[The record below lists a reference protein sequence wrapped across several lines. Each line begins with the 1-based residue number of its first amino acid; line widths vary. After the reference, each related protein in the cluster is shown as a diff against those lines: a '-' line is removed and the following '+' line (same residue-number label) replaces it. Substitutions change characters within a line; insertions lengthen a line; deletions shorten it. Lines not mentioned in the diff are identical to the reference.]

1 MRKALQSLSGRI
13 ALMIVAGLAVLSVCL
28 ILATSW
34 LMESDARARAT
45 ERQEANM
52 RVAWDVLGGY
62 GEGFAVRDGAIYVGA
77 TALNDNFEPVDRIKA
92 LVGGTATVFMGDTR
106 VTTNVKKPD
115 GSRAVGTPLAPGPV
129 YDAVLKSGQPYRGE
143 ADILGTPFFTAY
155 DPIKNPGGEVI
166 GILYVGIPQAE
177 FLQSVTDTRNTM
189 LALGFG
195 LAVLATL
202 VCLYGTRRLLR
213 PLEALTASMHRLAA
227 GQTDIETPWADRA
240 DDIGQMDRAVAQF
253 RDSALDRLRLTEE
266 GARDRDAAERE
277 RQLAEQ
283 DRTRTAR
290 EDAEIIATVGEALSS
305 LASGHLGRRIT
316 TDLAAKAERLK
327 QDFNDAAAALAR
339 TMGEVTEV
347 VGSIGSGAGEI
358 AEAATNLS
366 RRTEQQAAA
375 LEETAAALDEITA
388 TVRSTAESAAQ
399 VATVS
404 TTAMQRAEAGGE
416 VAGTAN
422 EAMTAIARSAESIS
436 QIVGVIDEIAFQT
449 NLLALNA
456 GVEAARA
463 GDAGRGFAVVASEV
477 RALAQRSAD
486 AAREIKALILD
497 SGKQVNTGVDLVG
510 RTASAL
516 TTIMN
521 EVGEVRALAQTIAA
535 STAEQATGLQQ
546 INAAINQMDTVT
558 QQNAAMAEEAT
569 AASQMLSDRA
579 GDLDRLVARFD
590 LTGGSTE
597 VAEMSRAA

>member
-13 ALMIVAGLAVLSVCL
+13 ALMIVAGLALLSLCL
-28 ILATSW
+28 ILTTSW
-34 LMESDARARAT
+34 LMTNDARGRAA

-52 RVAWDVLGGY
+52 RVAWHVLGGY
-62 GEGFAVRDGAIYVGA
+62 GQGYEIRDGAIHVGD
-77 TALNDNFEPVDRIKA
+77 TALNNNFAAVDQIKT
-92 LVGGTATVFMGDTR
+92 LVGGTATVFMGETR

-129 YDAVLKSGQPYRGE
+129 YDAVLKAGQSYRGE

-155 DPIKNPGGEVI
+155 DPIKNARGEVI

-177 FLQSVTDTRNTM
+177 FLQSVTDTRNVM
-189 LALGFG
+189 LMVGLALT
-195 LAVLATL
+195 VLATL
-202 VCLYGTRRLLR
+202 ACLYGTRRLLG
-213 PLEALTASMHRLAA
+213 PLEALTASMYRLAA

-266 GARDRDAAERE
+266 SARDRETVERE
-277 RQLAEQ
+277 RALVELDRVRAAE
-283 DRTRTAR
+283 
-290 EDAEIIATVGEALSS
+290 EDAEIIATLGEALSS
-305 LASGHLGRRIT
+305 LAGGKLGRRIT
-316 TDLAAKAERLK
+316 TDLAPKAERLK
-327 QDFNDAAAALAR
+327 RDFNDAATALSE
-339 TMGEVTEV
+339 TLGEVTEV
-347 VGSIGSGAGEI
+347 VLGMESGTGEI
-358 AEAATNLS
+358 AGSAMNLS

-388 TVRSTAESAAQ
+388 TVRSTAESAAK

-416 VAGTAN
+416 VADDAN
-422 EAMTAIARSAESIS
+422 QAMNAIAHSAESIS

-486 AAREIKALILD
+486 AAKEIKALILD
-497 SGKQVNTGVDLVG
+497 SGKQVNSGVELVG
-510 RTASAL
+510 RTATAL
-516 TTIMN
+516 TTILT
-521 EVGEVRALAQTIAA
+521 EVGQVKALALTIAA
-535 STAEQATGLQQ
+535 STAEQATALQQ
-546 INAAINQMDTVT
+546 VNAAINQMDNVT

-569 AASQMLSDRA
+569 AASQLLSDKAREL
-579 GDLDRLVARFD
+579 GRLVTRFD
-590 LTGGSTE
+590 LGTE
-597 VAEMSRAA
+597 RGHQRLSRAA